1 MSLETR
7 KLEQR
12 KDRQDRPSENIRMSS
27 TLWHSMWMR
36 FLPDLRQ
43 ERAKPVLW
51 RETFLRG
58 SRGQLASYS
67 VDSHPSNNPQQ
78 VSYISWSGC
87 SSWGK
92 TTLLL
97 DQMSCAHQLNGTD
110 MGSQRG
116 KWARHLSVTWWW
128 DTNQPGLSVQLL
140 IPAFRE
146 EPQRPQSASSRTET
160 QVPNHH
166 GILYQ
171 EVITGWKK
179 KKSLG
184 NQNSLCDWMQ
194 KWLPPGRRESEV

>member
-1 MSLETR
+1 MPLETR
-7 KLEQR
+7 KLEQW

-27 TLWHSMWMR
+27 TLWQSMWMKL
-36 FLPDLRQ
+36 LPDLSQ

-51 RETFLRG
+51 RETFLQG

-78 VSYISWSGC
+78 VSYISSWGC

-97 DQMSCAHQLNGTD
+97 DQMSCVHQLNGMD

-116 KWARHLSVTWWW
+116 KRAGHLSVTWWW
-128 DTNQPGLSVQLL
+128 DTNQPRLSVQLP

-146 EPQRPQSASSRTET
+146 QPQRPQSTSSRTET

-179 KKSLG
+179 
-184 NQNSLCDWMQ
+184 
-194 KWLPPGRRESEV
+194 